1 MKRGQIIWRR
11 AKMQL
16 YFLDREVFRFNKSKV
31 KAHARK
37 LGKGKE
43 EENKGELDRIP
54 T

>member
-1 MKRGQIIWRR
+1 MKTGQIIWRK
-11 AKMQL
+11 AKTQL
-16 YFLDREVFRFNKSKV
+16 YFLDRGLFRFNMSKV
-31 KAHARK
+31 KASARK